1 MLRSGRHIRLTKEEA
16 QSLTLLT
23 GASPEG
29 VRTVEGLNRFIDL
42 HRSVYSDE
50 TSEEKLLK
58 HLLMSQEI
66 ED

>member
-16 QSLTLLT
+16 QRLTLLT
-23 GASPEG
+23 GARPDG

-42 HRSVYSDE
+42 HRGVYSDK

-58 HLLMSQEI
+58 HLLMSQKI
-66 ED
+66 DD